1 MTMSPGKGTSF
12 ETRAIPVEQIVS
24 LQPFV
29 VRRRIAFGDCDP
41 AGIVYTPRFLDPIS
55 TGAVDLFMQELVG
68 TFGTRDK
75 PVGGIDTPAKA
86 INLVFHSPSRHRD
99 LIDLELYCS
108 RIGNSTFDIT
118 VEARAQ
124 DGKKLFDCTMTL
136 ICVDPAAYTSVPVP
150 EFLSEKLQSQCK
162 KPPAT

>member
-1 MTMSPGKGTSF
+1 MTGFGI

-55 TGAVDLFMQELVG
+55 TGAVDLFMQELIG

-86 INLVFHSPSRHRD
+86 VNLVFHSPSRHRD
-99 LIDLELYCS
+99 LIDLEIYCS
-108 RIGNSTFDIT
+108 GIGNSTFDLT

-124 DGKKLFDCTMTL
+124 DDKKLFDCTMTF
-136 ICVDPAAYTSVPVP
+136 ICVDPSTYSSVPVP
-150 EFLSEKLQSQCK
+150 ELLIEKLQSQYK
-162 KPPAT
+162 KAPAK